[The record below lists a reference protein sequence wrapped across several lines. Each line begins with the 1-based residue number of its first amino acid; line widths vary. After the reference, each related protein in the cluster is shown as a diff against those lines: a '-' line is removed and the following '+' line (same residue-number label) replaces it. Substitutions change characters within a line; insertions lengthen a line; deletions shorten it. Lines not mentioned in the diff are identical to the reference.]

1 MISTVTTTATT
12 FFPHLFQQFIGR
24 ARQLL
29 VLRAQQGAE
38 VAQGEGV
45 EEEHLPRWTRQ
56 RRVTPTAATG
66 DTWRVTPVCRGEVRG
81 SPWSA
86 AEAVSVGPRAPTPQI
101 CEAERGDIMKGSQY
115 LWEYLWNDTW
125 WGNVVKNSHW

>member
-1 MISTVTTTATT
+1 MCVLFFVYVCYSLYPIIIPLYPMISTVTTTATT

-66 DTWRVTPVCRGEVRG
+66 DT
-81 SPWSA
+81 
-86 AEAVSVGPRAPTPQI
+86 
-101 CEAERGDIMKGSQY
+101 
-115 LWEYLWNDTW
+115 
-125 WGNVVKNSHW
+125 